1 MANVGTQASVT
12 KKLAAGQSG
21 AGSNVPAQKPK
32 TLADQINAMVP
43 QLARAA
49 GNNIDPDKMA
59 RLALTEIRKTP
70 LLAQSTPE
78 SFLGALMTATQ
89 LGLELGPTGHAY
101 LLPFKNKGVVETQ
114 FIIGY
119 KGMLDMVRRSNEV
132 VGVPKARLVYEND
145 LFNLEFTNDG
155 DKYSHTPWYMR
166 KDEKF
171 TEPGKPIMGYLF
183 VQYRDGGS
191 DVFPMSM
198 HEILKHKDRSKAK
211 DFGPWVTDF
220 EAMCK
225 KTIVRAN
232 FAYLPMSVDDQRIV
246 SEQDGAVARL
256 NLGAAENG
264 SIDVEFSQVP
274 DTGEIPLTPEEVAEV
289 SAGQE
294 PETVGGES
302 LFTPDESTK

>member
-1 MANVGTQASVT
+1 MATGTQQTV
-12 KKLAAGQSG
+12 KDKLAGKNG
-21 AGSNVPAQKPK
+21 AITTATKPK

-114 FIIGY
+114 FILGY

-145 LFNLEFTNDG
+145 LFNLEFTNEG

-183 VQYRDGGS
+183 VQYRNGGS

-198 HEILKHKDRSKAK
+198 YEILKHKDRSKAK
-211 DFGPWVTDF
+211 EYGPWITDF
-220 EAMCK
+220 EAMAK

-232 FAYLPMSVDDQRIV
+232 FAYLPMSIDDQRIV
-246 SEQDGAVARL
+246 GERDGAVARL
-256 NLGAAENG
+256 NLDTLEMDGT
-264 SIDVEFSQVP
+264 IDVEFSQVQE
-274 DTGEIPLTPEEVAEV
+274 TGEIPMTEAEVAE
-289 SAGQE
+289 AEAAQGQE
-294 PETVGGES
+294 ETPQGEG
-302 LFTPDESTK
+302 LFAPGETT